1 MTKADLELIDVLK
14 GVHLFEGLPDETL
27 GAIASQMKRFDFPAG
42 ASVFEEDTK
51 GKFGRMY
58 VILSGTADAVVH
70 DETIASLRPGDH
82 FGEMCMLDG
91 GPRSATVVAT
101 GDLSTMGMSSWT
113 MRSMLKEYPDLAVH
127 VIEVLATRL
136 RAANERSLD

>member
-1 MTKADLELIDVLK
+1 MKADLELLDVLK
-14 GVHLFEGLPDETL
+14 GVHLFQGLP
-27 GAIASQMKRFDFPAG
+27 
-42 ASVFEEDTK
+42 
-51 GKFGRMY
+51 
-58 VILSGTADAVVH
+58 
-70 DETIASLRPGDH
+70 DETIASLQPGDH
-82 FGEMCMLDG
+82 LGEMCMLDG

-113 MRSMLKEYPDLAVH
+113 MCSMLKEYPDLAVH